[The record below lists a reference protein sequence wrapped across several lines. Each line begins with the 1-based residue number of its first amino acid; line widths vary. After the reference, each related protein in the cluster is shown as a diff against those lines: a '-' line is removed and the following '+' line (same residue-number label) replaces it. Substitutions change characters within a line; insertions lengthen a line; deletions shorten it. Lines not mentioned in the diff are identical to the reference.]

1 MKAISAI
8 VEVTLEGLDT
18 INTRALLFG
27 RTIGLVALGLM
38 VLVIL
43 AQIFFR
49 YVLNNALPWPEEA
62 ARGLMI
68 WMMALVAPSAYRYTG
83 FVSID
88 MLHDLIPARLKN
100 YLVLAILLLCSF
112 VSVIM
117 LQHAWSHFSAPLLF
131 DSSGLNRLLQ
141 DTGINQLLGTK
152 IQFRTAYIYLA
163 MSVLLM
169 LILMVSLELIL
180 RQLARIIWGNER
192 FPIPKIPTEMVANS

>member
-117 LQHAWSHFSAPLLF
+117 LQLS
-131 DSSGLNRLLQ
+131 
-141 DTGINQLLGTK
+141 
-152 IQFRTAYIYLA
+152 
-163 MSVLLM
+163 
-169 LILMVSLELIL
+169 LIHISE
-180 RQLARIIWGNER
+180 
-192 FPIPKIPTEMVANS
+192 PTRPY

>member
-18 INTRALLFG
+18 INTRVLLFG

-112 VSVIM
+112 VSIIM

-141 DTGINQLLGTK
+141 DSRINQLLGTK

-192 FPIPKIPTEMVANS
+192 FPIPKIPTEMAANS

>member
-18 INTRALLFG
+18 INTRVLLFG

-112 VSVIM
+112 VSIIM

-141 DTGINQLLGTK
+141 DTRINQLLCTK

-192 FPIPKIPTEMVANS
+192 FPIPKIPTEMAANS

>member
-169 LILMVSLELIL
+169 LILMVSLELII

-192 FPIPKIPTEMVANS
+192 FPIPKIPTEMAANS

>member
-192 FPIPKIPTEMVANS
+192 FPIPKIPTEMAANS

>member
-1 MKAISAI
+1 VTSLVKSISA
-8 VEVTLEGLDT
+8 VLAVLDA
-18 INTRALLFG
+18 INTRALKLG
-27 RTIGLVALGLM
+27 RTVGYVALGLM

-88 MLHDLIPARLKN
+88 MLHDFIPARLKN
-100 YLVLAILLLCSF
+100 YLMLAILLLCTF
-112 VSVIM
+112 VSIIM

-141 DTGINQLLGTK
+141 DTGINQFLGTK

-163 MSVLLM
+163 MSVLLT

-180 RQLARIIWGNER
+180 RQFARIIWGNEH
-192 FPIPKIPTEMVANS
+192 FPIPKIPSEMGAKS

>member
-27 RTIGLVALGLM
+27 RNIGLVALGLM

-192 FPIPKIPTEMVANS
+192 FPIPKIPTEMAANS

>member
-1 MKAISAI
+1 
-8 VEVTLEGLDT
+8 
-18 INTRALLFG
+18 
-27 RTIGLVALGLM
+27 
-38 VLVIL
+38 
-43 AQIFFR
+43 
-49 YVLNNALPWPEEA
+49 
-62 ARGLMI
+62 MI

-192 FPIPKIPTEMVANS
+192 FPIPKIPTEMAANS

>member
-180 RQLARIIWGNER
+180 RQLARIIWGLSL
-192 FPIPKIPTEMVANS
+192 IHI

>member
-18 INTRALLFG
+18 INTRALLLG
-27 RTIGLVALGLM
+27 RKIGLVALGLM

-88 MLHDLIPARLKN
+88 MLHDLIPAHLKN

-192 FPIPKIPTEMVANS
+192 FPIPKIPTEMAANS

>member
-18 INTRALLFG
+18 INTRALLLG
-27 RTIGLVALGLM
+27 RKIGLVALGLM

-192 FPIPKIPTEMVANS
+192 FPIPKIPTEMAANS

>member
-100 YLVLAILLLCSF
+100 YLVLAILFLCSF

-192 FPIPKIPTEMVANS
+192 FPIPKIPTEMAANS

>member
-100 YLVLAILLLCSF
+100 YLVLAILFLCSF

-180 RQLARIIWGNER
+180 RQLARIIWGLSL
-192 FPIPKIPTEMVANS
+192 IHI

>member
-88 MLHDLIPARLKN
+88 MLHDLIPAHLKN

-192 FPIPKIPTEMVANS
+192 FPIPKIPTEMAANS

>member
-88 MLHDLIPARLKN
+88 MLHDLIPAHLKN

-192 FPIPKIPTEMVANS
+192 FPIPKIPTEMAVNS

>member
-1 MKAISAI
+1 
-8 VEVTLEGLDT
+8 
-18 INTRALLFG
+18 
-27 RTIGLVALGLM
+27 M

-43 AQIFFR
+43 MQIFFR
-49 YVLNNALPWPEEA
+49 YVLNSALPWPEEA

-88 MLHDLIPARLKN
+88 MLHEFLPVGLKN
-100 YLVLAILLLCSF
+100 YLILAILILCTF

-141 DTGINQLLGTK
+141 NTGINQFLGTQ

-163 MSVLLM
+163 MSVLLT
-169 LILMVSLELIL
+169 LILMVSVELIL
-180 RQLARIIWGNER
+180 RQFARIIWGNER
-192 FPIPKIPTEMVANS
+192 FPIPKTPTEMGANS

>member
-18 INTRALLFG
+18 INTRVLLFG

-112 VSVIM
+112 VSIIM

-141 DTGINQLLGTK
+141 DTRINQLLGTK

-192 FPIPKIPTEMVANS
+192 FPIPKIPTEMAANS

>member
-18 INTRALLFG
+18 INTRVLLFG

-112 VSVIM
+112 VSIIM

-192 FPIPKIPTEMVANS
+192 FPIPKIPTEMAANS

>member
-1 MKAISAI
+1 MKVISAI

-18 INTRALLFG
+18 INTRALLLG
-27 RTIGLVALGLM
+27 RKIGLVALGLM

-88 MLHDLIPARLKN
+88 MLHEYIPARLKN
-100 YLVLAILLLCSF
+100 YLILSILLLCSF

-192 FPIPKIPTEMVANS
+192 FPIPKIPTEMAANS

>member
-112 VSVIM
+112 VSIIM

-141 DTGINQLLGTK
+141 DTRINQLLGTK

-192 FPIPKIPTEMVANS
+192 FPIPKIPTEMAANS

>member
-192 FPIPKIPTEMVANS
+192 FPIPKIPTEMAVNS

>member
-88 MLHDLIPARLKN
+88 MLHDLIPAHLKN

-180 RQLARIIWGNER
+180 RQLARTIWGNER

>member
-18 INTRALLFG
+18 INTRVLLFG

-192 FPIPKIPTEMVANS
+192 FPIPKIPTEMAANS

>member
-18 INTRALLFG
+18 INTRVLLFG

-117 LQHAWSHFSAPLLF
+117 LQHAWSHLSAPLLF

-141 DTGINQLLGTK
+141 DTGINQFLGTK

-163 MSVLLM
+163 MSVLLT

-180 RQLARIIWGNER
+180 RQFARIIWGNEH
-192 FPIPKIPTEMVANS
+192 FPIPKIPSEMGANS

>member
-1 MKAISAI
+1 MKAISVI

-18 INTRALLFG
+18 INTRALLLG
-27 RTIGLVALGLM
+27 RKIGLVALGLM

-88 MLHDLIPARLKN
+88 MLHEYIPAHLKN
-100 YLVLAILLLCSF
+100 YLILSILLLCSF

-192 FPIPKIPTEMVANS
+192 FPIPKVPTEMATNS

>member
-141 DTGINQLLGTK
+141 DTRINQLLGTK

-192 FPIPKIPTEMVANS
+192 FPIPKIPTEMAANS

>member
-18 INTRALLFG
+18 INTRVLLFG

-88 MLHDLIPARLKN
+88 MLHDLIPAHLKN

-112 VSVIM
+112 VSIIM

-141 DTGINQLLGTK
+141 DTRINQLLGTK

-192 FPIPKIPTEMVANS
+192 FPIPKIPTEMAANS

>member
-1 MKAISAI
+1 MISLVKGISAI
-8 VEVTLEGLDT
+8 LAVLDA
-18 INTRALLFG
+18 INTRALKFG
-27 RTIGLVALGLM
+27 RTIGYVALGLM

-88 MLHDLIPARLKN
+88 MLHDYIPWRLKN
-100 YLVLAILLLCSF
+100 YLILAILLLCTF

-117 LQHAWSHFSAPLLF
+117 LQHAWSHFAAPLLF

-141 DTGINQLLGTK
+141 DTGLNQLLGTK

-163 MSVLLM
+163 MSVLLT

-180 RQLARIIWGNER
+180 RQFARIVWGNER
-192 FPIPKIPTEMVANS
+192 FPVPKIPTEMGSNS

>member
-18 INTRALLFG
+18 INTRVLLFG

-141 DTGINQLLGTK
+141 DTRINQLLGTK

-192 FPIPKIPTEMVANS
+192 FPIPKIPTEMAANS

>member
-180 RQLARIIWGNER
+180 RQLARTIWGNER